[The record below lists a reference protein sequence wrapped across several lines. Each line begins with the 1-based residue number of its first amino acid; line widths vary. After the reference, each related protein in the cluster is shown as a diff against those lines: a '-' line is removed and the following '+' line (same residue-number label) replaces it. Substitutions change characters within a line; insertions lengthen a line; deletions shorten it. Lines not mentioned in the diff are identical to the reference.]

1 MLRRLLL
8 ASAAIAAGGLAQ
20 PAVADGYGVPPPVA
34 FVEGFRWTGCY
45 GGLHAGGA
53 WGDWNLTDP
62 VQLVQ
67 DQISGAPVTTGVTTV
82 TANSGSWLLGGQIGC
97 NYQFA
102 GHWVI
107 GAEAEASATRLRG
120 AARGALPLGLPGE
133 QVGIG
138 SRADLM
144 PSFTGRLG
152 YAWDTWLLYAKGG
165 YARIENSYSA
175 IGTFQGTAF
184 DFEGS
189 DLRSGWTVGAGI
201 EKALWGPWS
210 LRLEYD
216 YYDFG
221 TSSVVMS
228 ESTLGLS
235 GPINVK
241 QTVQA
246 VRLGLN
252 LHPW

>member
-1 MLRRLLL
+1 M
-8 ASAAIAAGGLAQ
+8 AQ
-20 PAVADGYGVPPPVA
+20 PAYADGYDAPPPVA
-34 FVEGFRWTGCY
+34 VVGGFSWTGCY
-45 GGLHAGGA
+45 AGLHAGGA
-53 WGDWNLTDP
+53 WGDRDLTDP

-67 DQISGAPVTTGVTTV
+67 DQISMAPVTTGVTTV
-82 TANSGSWLLGGQIGC
+82 TTSASSWLLGGQIGC

-102 GHWVI
+102 PHWVI
-107 GAEAEASATRLRG
+107 GAEADASATRLRG
-120 AARGALPLGLPGE
+120 NAAVVLPLGFSGE
-133 QVGIG
+133 QAGVG
-138 SRADLM
+138 SRAELI
-144 PSFTGRLG
+144 PSFTGRVG
-152 YAWDTWLLYAKGG
+152 YAWDTWLLYVKGG
-165 YARIENSYSA
+165 YARIENNYSV

-189 DLRSGWTVGAGI
+189 DLRSGWVVGAGV
-201 EKALWGPWS
+201 ERALWGPWS
-210 LRLEYD
+210 LRLEYS

-221 TSSVVMS
+221 TSSAVMS
-228 ESTLGLS
+228 ESTLGLT